1 MSLSAISCIIVMY
14 ILILSSW
21 ATTEREVCCG
31 LFHALHHRTR
41 ELRGQQGLARS
52 ERMRRTA
59 SENRKAQDFGNGY
72 CRIAGLGDGIPT
84 TVWAAESGGA
94 QDSRVTSGQSVQKSE
109 IATPSNAT
117 EPEEGKT
124 DESEPEA
131 ICICEALCTAKEMNT
146 DCPVCGAE
154 GWARRTAGCMPPR
167 TTTIPLLDKVSRSR
181 RSQPRGKRPGLHL

>member
-1 MSLSAISCIIVMY
+1 MAIAVSL
-14 ILILSSW
+14 
-21 ATTEREVCCG
+21 
-31 LFHALHHRTR
+31 AL
-41 ELRGQQGLARS
+41 G
-52 ERMRRTA
+52 MA
-59 SENRKAQDFGNGY
+59 S
-72 CRIAGLGDGIPT
+72 PT

-94 QDSRVTSGQSVQKSE
+94 QDSGVTSGQSVQKSE

-154 GWARRTAGCMPPR
+154 GAGPEDC
-167 TTTIPLLDKVSRSR
+167 
-181 RSQPRGKRPGLHL
+181 GLYAPQDNDDPTSGQSVQKPE